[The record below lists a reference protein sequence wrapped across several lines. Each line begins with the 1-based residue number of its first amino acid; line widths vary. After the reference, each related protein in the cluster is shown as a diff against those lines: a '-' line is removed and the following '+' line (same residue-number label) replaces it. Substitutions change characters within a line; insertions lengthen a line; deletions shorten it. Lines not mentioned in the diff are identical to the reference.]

1 MKPFAFIY
9 FSMVAFCFSFAGTLV
24 AQPYVIFDSGD
35 TVSTAPYIAV
45 LLNNQQDPQKSDF
58 YLWFAKQLP
67 GVIIDDEDKKP
78 SELFP
83 LVTELSIQRLLYLS
97 PQFIP
102 LYIPD
107 SRDIGRDI
115 DLATL
120 PSPICV
126 IGADDKSLEW
136 IVKKVNM
143 LKRIKAHCLLVS
155 APDVDKARLVLN
167 ALGSVPLLLADGDML
182 GDFFKFESYPIV
194 ISREDVR

>member
-9 FSMVAFCFSFAGTLV
+9 FSMAAFCFSFAGTLV

-67 GVIIDDEDKKP
+67 GAIINDEDKKP

-83 LVTELSIQRLLYLS
+83 LVTELSTQHLLYLS

-107 SRDIGRDI
+107 SRDI
-115 DLATL
+115 DLTAL

-126 IGADDKSLEW
+126 IGADDESLEW

-194 ISREDVR
+194 ISREVIR